1 MDGEPEGAGPPP
13 APKAVQVAASSSVM
27 AKGEIDLRMGVPD
40 VWLSVRQNEYP
51 ARWMRFLCSLEVSH
65 NAAKEKLMKTIL
77 ISALLALAAPALA
90 TAATPIEDAIAS
102 TERTDKDRER
112 DAREK
117 PAEVLAFAGVRPGM
131 TVVDMFAGGGYY
143 SELLAGVV
151 GPTGKVLS
159 VNNVP
164 YAQYGK
170 DAIKERF
177 TEGRLK
183 NVERRMVEASY
194 INFPAKSVD
203 LIVIVMSYHDAFWID
218 EKEGW
223 PEINT
228 DGFIES
234 MKRMLKPG
242 GKLLIVDH
250 NAPAGTGKE
259 VIAKTHRLN
268 EDWAK
273 KSLTS
278 HGFVFEKAYDGLR
291 NKDDQLDKLVFD
303 PAVRGKTDRYVHLYR
318 VK

>member
-1 MDGEPEGAGPPP
+1 
-13 APKAVQVAASSSVM
+13 
-27 AKGEIDLRMGVPD
+27 
-40 VWLSVRQNEYP
+40 
-51 ARWMRFLCSLEVSH
+51 
-65 NAAKEKLMKTIL
+65 MKTL
-77 ISALLALAAPALA
+77 LASALLCLVMPVLA
-90 TAATPIEDAIAS
+90 TAATPIETAIAS

-117 PAEVLAFAGVRPGM
+117 PAEVLAFAGVKPGM

-143 SELLAGVV
+143 TELLAGVV
-151 GPTGKVLS
+151 GPEGKVLS

-164 YAQYGK
+164 YAQYSK
-170 DAIKERF
+170 DAIKARF

-183 NVERRMVEASY
+183 NVERRLVEASY
-194 INFPAKSVD
+194 INFPPKSVD

-223 PEINT
+223 PEISI
-228 DGFIES
+228 DGFVDS

-250 NAPAGTGKE
+250 NAPAGTGRE
-259 VIAKTHRLN
+259 MAGSAHRLN
-268 EDWAK
+268 EDFAK

-278 HGFVFEKAYDGLR
+278 RGFVLEKTYDGLR

-303 PAVRGKTDRYVHLYR
+303 AAVRGKTDRYVHLYK

>member
-1 MDGEPEGAGPPP
+1 
-13 APKAVQVAASSSVM
+13 
-27 AKGEIDLRMGVPD
+27 
-40 VWLSVRQNEYP
+40 
-51 ARWMRFLCSLEVSH
+51 
-65 NAAKEKLMKTIL
+65 MKTML
-77 ISALLALAAPALA
+77 ISALLILVAPAF
-90 TAATPIEDAIAS
+90 AADPTPIEASIAS
-102 TERTDKDRER
+102 TQRTDKDRER

-117 PAEVLAFAGVRPGM
+117 PAEVMAFAGVKPGM

-143 SELLAGVV
+143 TELLAGVV

-164 YAQYGK
+164 YAQYAK
-170 DAIKERF
+170 DGIKERF

-183 NVERRMVEASY
+183 NVERRLVEMSY
-194 INFPAKSVD
+194 IDFSPKSVD
-203 LIVIVMSYHDAFWID
+203 LIVICMSYHDAFWID

-228 DGFIES
+228 AGFIDS

-242 GKLLIVDH
+242 GKLLIIDH
-250 NAPAGTGKE
+250 NAPAGTGAE
-259 VIAKTHRLN
+259 MVAKAHRLN
-268 EDWAK
+268 EDFVK

-278 HGFVFEKAYDGLR
+278 RGFVLEKSYDGLR

-303 PAVRGKTDRYVHLYR
+303 PAVRGKTDRYVHLYK

>member
-1 MDGEPEGAGPPP
+1 
-13 APKAVQVAASSSVM
+13 
-27 AKGEIDLRMGVPD
+27 
-40 VWLSVRQNEYP
+40 
-51 ARWMRFLCSLEVSH
+51 
-65 NAAKEKLMKTIL
+65 MKTLL
-77 ISALLALAAPALA
+77 ISALLALAVPALT
-90 TAATPIEDAIAS
+90 TAATPVETAIAS

-117 PAEVLAFAGVRPGM
+117 PAEVLAFAGVKPGM

-183 NVERRMVEASY
+183 NVERRLVEASY

-234 MKRMLKPG
+234 LKRMLKPG

-250 NAPAGTGKE
+250 NAPAGTGREMTK
-259 VIAKTHRLN
+259 VHRLN
-268 EDWAK
+268 EDFAK

-278 HGFVFEKAYDGLR
+278 HGFVLEKSYDGLR
-291 NKDDQLDKLVFD
+291 NKDDQLDKMVFD